1 MLNVDFK
8 VDPNAEAKF
17 RMVIHT
23 TFTEPGYNI
32 YMTSKSASINAE
44 VTIFDAS
51 NAELAKLT
59 ITNSPGSGIFEADY
73 DTGTRIQ
80 EAYANA
86 GRSLAAYILEEAFN
100 KKK

>member
-1 MLNVDFK
+1 VNFK
-8 VDPNAEAKF
+8 VDPNAAGKY

-23 TFTEPGYNI
+23 TFTEPGFNI
-32 YMTSKSASINAE
+32 YMTSKNASINAD
-44 VTIFDAS
+44 VTIYDEA
-51 NAELAKLT
+51 NAEIAKLT
-59 ITNSPGSGIFEADY
+59 ITNSQGSGIFDMDY
-73 DTGTRIQ
+73 NTGIRIQ